1 MLTKRSVKCEIWWK
15 GTQRAWPRQARSIV
29 LMALGEGKAAAV
41 ARAVEGPVTDQVR
54 AARPPRRTAPPAPG
68 GPAAPGCR
76 VARRGVPA
84 PRVGRCGAALSRPR
98 RARHPGA

>member
-68 GPAAPGCR
+68 GPLLR
-76 VARRGVPA
+76 VAALR
-84 PRVGRCGAALSRPR
+84 GAACLR
-98 RARHPGA
+98 RMSGAAALR